1 MILTYNADCFDILK
15 DIPNDSIDCVI
26 CDLPYGVTACKWDSI
41 IDFTRLWEEYRRI
54 CKDKANIVLFA
65 SGEFTYKLYNS
76 QSDLYKYKLIW
87 KKNVPT
93 GMNQAKYRPMKYY
106 EEILVFQNKKNNP
119 TTIKSTYNPIMKPRV
134 GKRKDCY
141 KYNHYYGGNSHI
153 PNTMDKQNIKYD
165 PNLVNPSDVLEF
177 DVVPNR
183 KNKQH
188 PTQKPLKLLEWL
200 VKTYSNEDDIVLDNC
215 MGVGTCGVA
224 CVNTN
229 RNFIGIEKDVKY
241 FNIAVN
247 NIKEIQNIS

>member
-1 MILTYNADCFDILK
+1 MILTYNADCFDVLK

-119 TTIKSTYNPIMKPRV
+119 ITIKPTYNPIMKPRV
-134 GKRKDCY
+134 GERKDCY
-141 KYNHYYGGNSHI
+141 KYNHYYGGNNHI
-153 PNTMDKQNIKYD
+153 PNIMDKQNIKYD

-200 VKTYSNEDDIVLDNC
+200 VRTYSNEGDMVLDNC
-215 MGVGTCGVA
+215 MGVGTCGIA
-224 CVNTN
+224 CRNTN
-229 RNFIGIEKDVKY
+229 RSFIGIEKDTKY

-247 NIKEIQNIS
+247 NIKEIPILS